1 MADVA
6 AVLLAAGCSTR
17 FGAKNKLL
25 AEIGGRPLIR
35 VVAETILEAPIP
47 EIVVVTGYDQR
58 PIERALDGLQLRFTH
73 NPDWAKG
80 MGSSIAVG
88 VSAVDA
94 DVDGCFI
101 LPGDMPL
108 LLPALLEL
116 LIEEFARAQEMP
128 IIVPVTTSG
137 AQRNPVLWPRR
148 FFGLLTA
155 LSGPEA
161 GKRPLS
167 ALAHCRKD
175 IPVLDDLEFADI
187 DTADDLARWSLSS
200 IQSEV
205 WGRDVPTYQYRCERC
220 GKSFEL
226 IETISEHEKA
236 KAKCPKCEQ
245 QESDPSPGSR

>member
-35 VVAETILEAPIP
+35 VVAETIRQADHIS
-47 EIVVVTGYDQR
+47 EIVVVTGYDQLQ
-58 PIERALDGLQLRFTH
+58 IERALDGLQLRFAH
-73 NPDWAKG
+73 NADWAKG
-80 MGSSIAVG
+80 MGSSVAVG
-88 VSAVDA
+88 VSALGS

-108 LLPALLEL
+108 LPPALLEV
-116 LIEEFARAQEMP
+116 LIEEFAQAQEMP
-128 IIVPVTTSG
+128 IVVPVTTSG

-175 IPVLDDLEFADI
+175 IPVLDDLVFADI

-200 IQSEV
+200 I
-205 WGRDVPTYQYRCERC
+205 
-220 GKSFEL
+220 
-226 IETISEHEKA
+226 
-236 KAKCPKCEQ
+236 
-245 QESDPSPGSR
+245 